1 MDIEKLCRNSIDYL
15 KSNYSNFPKSGFIAG
30 GSLAN
35 VIWEKVSG
43 NNAVINDIDVFIFEK
58 KIDNI
63 QGNYYVN
70 GKDVTKLFYHKKE
83 TKNYFSDYTGLL
95 LSIEK
100 TKSYYFIEKTE
111 QDKIYNFIHYSS
123 NDRNPQVILDS
134 FDINC
139 TQVGYSIDEDKFYY
153 TPEFLNFLKT
163 GKLELTT
170 LSSPAHSAIRLVKKK
185 YELSAT
191 LDQLE
196 LKLCQY
202 AIYYHLSDVIKIYFT
217 KKYYSTYEKFKSEFE
232 PYFRLEESPQV
243 SNLLFESKGIQLDI
257 WTLRTLEHL
266 DIDILKN
273 EERISHFLNGDSL
286 IFFIR
291 QVRNNKRN
299 EFVWEQLKHL
309 YKDSD
314 YVDCD
319 FEKKDVEFLS
329 RLTNN
334 FPDIIENLK
343 HLKLNGQIQLIKK
356 MFNIWKDDPI
366 IAISVLEKHKLTP
379 DMEISEQDLLLL
391 ELSVRKN
398 IVIDNSTKLNKVL
411 FFEKDSVNLNKNL
424 DEFIF

>member
-1 MDIEKLCRNSIDYL
+1 MNKLFFSEPFKQNDYFYVNTHSINYNKTFIDDKDLVNSSILDVISGDWDSKILDNYAFPVIVTDHVWFVGKINEEKIFTVQEYGQNVGEKWGWSFNIDY
-15 KSNYSNFPKSGFIAG
+15 
-30 GSLAN
+30 N
-35 VIWEKVSG
+35 VNENTPIMKFV
-43 NNAVINDIDVFIFEK
+43 
-58 KIDNI
+58 
-63 QGNYYVN
+63 
-70 GKDVTKLFYHKKE
+70 KE
-83 TKNYFSDYTGLL
+83 
-95 LSIEK
+95 
-100 TKSYYFIEKTE
+100 
-111 QDKIYNFIHYSS
+111 
-123 NDRNPQVILDS
+123 
-134 FDINC
+134 
-139 TQVGYSIDEDKFYY
+139 
-153 TPEFLNFLKT
+153 
-163 GKLELTT
+163 
-170 LSSPAHSAIRLVKKK
+170 
-185 YELSAT
+185 
-191 LDQLE
+191 
-196 LKLCQY
+196 
-202 AIYYHLSDVIKIYFT
+202 DVIKIYFT
-217 KKYYSTYEKFKSEFE
+217 KKYHSTYEKFKSEFE

-291 QVRNNKRN
+291 NIRNNKRN

-379 DMEISEQDLLLL
+379 DMDISEQDLLLL